1 MLSKMVFIGFFYI
14 IFLCTC
20 IAEGIHVS
28 LYKYI
33 RQHYAYIHKHFMH
46 KMLMQN
52 IYEMCCLINRNNGLI
67 FQKKCNHLLKLV
79 FTSQKM
85 SSAESWTTHLTT
97 EREKRSINDQ
107 PILTIFGDQWFKWC
121 NGWYEHFLICQ
132 IVNYPGKK

>member
-33 RQHYAYIHKHFMH
+33 RQKHAYIHKHFMH

-52 IYEMCCLINRNNGLI
+52 IYEMCVLDKSEQRFNFPKENVI
-67 FQKKCNHLLKLV
+67 
-79 FTSQKM
+79 
-85 SSAESWTTHLTT
+85 
-97 EREKRSINDQ
+97 
-107 PILTIFGDQWFKWC
+107 
-121 NGWYEHFLICQ
+121 IC
-132 IVNYPGKK
+132 